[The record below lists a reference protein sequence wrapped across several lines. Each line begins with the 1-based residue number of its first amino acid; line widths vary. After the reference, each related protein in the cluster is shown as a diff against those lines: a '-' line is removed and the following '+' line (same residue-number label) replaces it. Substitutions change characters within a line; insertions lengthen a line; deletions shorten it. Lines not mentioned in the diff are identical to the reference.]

1 MTGKVMALHTKINK
15 NGSASIN
22 NKKNNGLLC
31 ETVAYRAIKDEK
43 STACIK
49 SATAMKAIQE
59 IIL

>member
-1 MTGKVMALHTKINK
+1 MALQTKINK
-15 NGSASIN
+15 NGNASIN

-31 ETVAYRAIKDEK
+31 ETVAYRAVKNKK